1 MNGLPPPLLYIYTL
15 LLGLATLRF
24 ELELMLICNAE
35 DVNNSPHTEQSTAGI
50 LKWLAETFSL
60 FLLGNAPP
68 ADRRAEIKLLPTTD

>member
-1 MNGLPPPLLYIYTL
+1 MNGLPHLLYIYTL
-15 LLGLATLRF
+15 LLGLPTLRF

-60 FLLGNAPP
+60 FLLGNAP